1 MTSITKAEKKILSLK
16 ASPLNL
22 SNYKKKQVDLAIEKM
37 EALVEIFTSRKRK
50 VEKDQID
57 SLYDWF
63 EDEFNVIY
71 LDTIEKIEGKDTN
84 NG

>member
-22 SNYKKKQVDLAIEKM
+22 SNNKKKQVDLAIEKM
-37 EALVEIFTSRKRK
+37 ETLVEIFTSRKRK
-50 VEKDQID
+50 AEKDQID

-71 LDTIEKIEGKDTN
+71 LDTLEKIEGKDTN

>member
-22 SNYKKKQVDLAIEKM
+22 SNNKKKQVDLAIEKM
-37 EALVEIFTSRKRK
+37 ETLVEIFTSRKRK

-71 LDTIEKIEGKDTN
+71 LDTLEKIEGKDTN

>member
-22 SNYKKKQVDLAIEKM
+22 SNNKKKQVDLAIEKM
-37 EALVEIFTSRKRK
+37 ETLVEIFTSRKRK

-71 LDTIEKIEGKDTN
+71 LDTLEKIEGKETN

>member
-16 ASPLNL
+16 ASPLNR
-22 SNYKKKQVDLAIEKM
+22 SNHKKKQVDLAIEKM

-71 LDTIEKIEGKDTN
+71 LDTMEKIEGKETN

>member
-71 LDTIEKIEGKDTN
+71 LDTVEKIEGKDTN

>member
-71 LDTIEKIEGKDTN
+71 LDTLEKIEGKDTN

>member
-71 LDTIEKIEGKDTN
+71 LDTLEKIEGKETN

>member
-71 LDTIEKIEGKDTN
+71 LDTMEKIEGKETN

>member
-22 SNYKKKQVDLAIEKM
+22 SNNKKKQVDLALEKM
-37 EALVEIFTSRKRK
+37 ETLVEIFTSRKRK

-71 LDTIEKIEGKDTN
+71 LDTLEKIEGKDTN